1 MLTNLIGCIAELVN
15 VNKRPDKNQGAQN
28 IPQPE
33 IRSAEIGINSAAP
46 QLVSDSVGNVMEPD
60 KDSDAQRDRP
70 YQKEKQAIMH
80 GFLTVIP
87 AGDDVDRVGNVGVK
101 NNCVNPQSDNTEEY
115 VFYQGTICF
124 HLPDRRRRRL
134 ILRVCFCFFYKNN
147 PPSM

>member
-70 YQKEKQAIMH
+70 
-80 GFLTVIP
+80 
-87 AGDDVDRVGNVGVK
+87 D
-101 NNCVNPQSDNTEEY
+101 
-115 VFYQGTICF
+115 
-124 HLPDRRRRRL
+124 
-134 ILRVCFCFFYKNN
+134 
-147 PPSM
+147 